1 MEVLLKSRQAEGD
14 GNILLHNGNQ
24 VFGLFGGT
32 GDGNLIL
39 IQCLFECFD
48 SFLDVCLIDRS

>member
-1 MEVLLKSRQAEGD
+1 M
-14 GNILLHNGNQ
+14 LLHNGNH

-39 IQCLFECFD
+39 IQCMFECFD